1 MGKKSLPRT
10 LLVLDCFGHMVS
22 FKLWHDLRF
31 LRFLRSPKKL
41 QYYPGQTP
49 RVNEGP
55 TMKRDP
61 VIIICVD
68 ASSEPPAVCPLS
80 YSILTRSL
88 RPRHCWSPTR
98 HPATNQI
105 MTIMTVIFPTYDS
118 SAPASPKREQCLH
131 SKTPKSNKSWPL
143 NLFRTLHIIFDMI
156 RATYPSIVVATCLNH
171 EQKTTENVVL
181 LLRVTS

>member
-1 MGKKSLPRT
+1 MPIQAAQSYYAGKGR
-10 LLVLDCFGHMVS
+10 LLVLDYFGHMVN

-31 LRFLRSPKKL
+31 LRFLRSSKKL
-41 QYYPGQTP
+41 QYDPGQTP

-68 ASSEPPAVCPLS
+68 ASSEPPAVCP
-80 YSILTRSL
+80 
-88 RPRHCWSPTR
+88 RHWWSPTR

-105 MTIMTVIFPTYDS
+105 MTSWPWYSQPMIQGN
-118 SAPASPKREQCLH
+118 SASTARP
-131 SKTPKSNKSWPL
+131 PKSNKAWPL

-171 EQKTTENVVL
+171 
-181 LLRVTS
+181 RVCL

>member
-1 MGKKSLPRT
+1 MLQGSSMSFSYRVSWLNGFKTQEYHNSYAYADAGKGR
-10 LLVLDCFGHMVS
+10 LLVLGCFGHMVN

-31 LRFLRSPKKL
+31 LRFLRSSKKL
-41 QYYPGQTP
+41 LYDPGQTP

-68 ASSEPPAVCPLS
+68 ASSEPPAVCP
-80 YSILTRSL
+80 
-88 RPRHCWSPTR
+88 RHWWSPTR

-105 MTIMTVIFPTYDS
+105 MTVMTMIFPTYDS
-118 SAPASPKREQCLH
+118 REQCLH
-131 SKTPKSNKSWPL
+131 SKTPESNKAWPL

-171 EQKTTENVVL
+171 
-181 LLRVTS
+181 RVCL